1 MAYDWAA
8 GLGGL
13 GAALQGNYPQWQVAE
28 TDRKQG
34 LAELDEKRRLAMLQD
49 FRGVLVRAKAG
60 DLGGAQSLLQDR
72 LQVLNEIGGDP
83 SHSAEVLRYL
93 QEGRADEAIAGLQSI
108 DDIAVARGEL
118 PSMALGGEGTPSN
131 VQEFMFWQSLP
142 EDQQKQYLQ
151 VKRAQQIIDMGG
163 GVSGAVYG
171 NQAAPI
177 TQVPGQTID
186 QARADVAGA
195 EASLEGA
202 TSAAGE
208 YGKLGAQ
215 LQVAPAIA
223 AATTEAELTTQAAI
237 KPQMEAD
244 IAAAVDSAKAG
255 VLNAAKAKD
264 AGQLFSA
271 YDVAINNLGKALG
284 STSTGPLIGML
295 PALTE
300 NAQAA
305 KGAQQVLAVAIKG
318 LIRTAGEGVWTD
330 KDQQMITE
338 MMPTREDKPGSRA
351 QKLVFIDQYIRA
363 KLGQPGAGA
372 APAPATGSPEVPEYI
387 DRVAPPSI
395 KFLGFE

>member
-1 MAYDWAA
+1 MK
-8 GLGGL
+8 
-13 GAALQGNYPQWQVAE
+13 
-28 TDRKQG
+28 T

-60 DLGGAQSLLQDR
+60 DLAGAQSLLQDR

-93 QEGRADEAIAGLQSI
+93 QEGRTDEAIAGLQGI

-118 PSMALGGEGTPSN
+118 PSLALGGEGTPSN

-195 EASLEGA
+195 EANLEGA

-223 AATTEAELTTQAAI
+223 AATTEAELTTEAAI

-244 IAAAVDSAKAG
+244 TAAAVEKSREEI
-255 VLNAAKAKD
+255 LAATRKKD
-264 AGQLFSA
+264 TDTLFNA
-271 YDVAINNLGKALG
+271 YDTARKSVVSGFSSTPLRGPVAGR
-284 STSTGPLIGML
+284 GPAM
-295 PALTE
+295 TT
-300 NAQAA
+300 
-305 KGAQQVLAVAIKG
+305 GAQTAEGNVKIYGYAIKG
-318 LIRTAGEGVWTD
+318 LIRSKGEGNWSDADQAYMESMLPKRTD
-330 KDQQMITE
+330 TPEAAEAKME
-338 MMPTREDKPGSRA
+338 A
-351 QKLVFIDQYIRA
+351 IDAWVRV
-363 KLGQPGAGA
+363 KLGQPAAGSGN
-372 APAPATGSPEVPEYI
+372 APAATGKGVPDPLEDALRKY
-387 DRVAPPSI
+387 
-395 KFLGFE
+395 GN